1 MAYVNTCN
9 GVLLLGRKKFSES
22 CSCTLWNPAVADG
35 LKKEVTV
42 PASEESKCLV
52 LGLGYGGRSSETYKL
67 LLCHKDLRLRHS
79 RYHAKG
85 KCDDHRNCRVDHS
98 LLLYELGDTEKE
110 LRLQTIFSA
119 EPILEIDTT
128 SLYIAGTSTLYLLHF
143 DKSSV
148 ILAFNMDDETVSTI
162 NLPPGSD
169 PPPPPA
175 QARY

>member
-1 MAYVNTCN
+1 
-9 GVLLLGRKKFSES
+9 
-22 CSCTLWNPAVADG
+22 
-35 LKKEVTV
+35 
-42 PASEESKCLV
+42 
-52 LGLGYGGRSSETYKL
+52 LGYGGRSSETYKL

-119 EPILEIDTT
+119 EPFLEIDTT

-169 PPPPPA
+169 PP